1 MKSKLFIYI
10 VCLNCDI
17 NLMPT
22 GDNCNICYINGY
34 PDKDLIKV
42 QYYKCLNCDTE
53 ISIYY
58 NEEYKGYRGK
68 CSLCKIDFPLD

>member
-1 MKSKLFIYI
+1 MDSVDTMGKNKI
-10 VCLNCDI
+10 
-17 NLMPT
+17 
-22 GDNCNICYINGY
+22 
-34 PDKDLIKV
+34 
-42 QYYKCLNCDTE
+42 KCLNCDTE